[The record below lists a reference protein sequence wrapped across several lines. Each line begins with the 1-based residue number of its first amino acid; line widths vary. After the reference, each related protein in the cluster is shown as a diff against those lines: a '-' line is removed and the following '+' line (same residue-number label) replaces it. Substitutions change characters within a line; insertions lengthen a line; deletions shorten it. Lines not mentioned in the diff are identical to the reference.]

1 MTYVPM
7 YCDWLDYVRCK
18 WHQIQQ
24 NVSLFI
30 YVYIERHQY
39 TFFVDFLLVRSKF
52 PTISMPQNIIII
64 ILQNEWNTDNQ
75 KPTSDTKQ

>member
-1 MTYVPM
+1 M
-7 YCDWLDYVRCK
+7 YACK

-39 TFFVDFLLVRSKF
+39 TFFVDFLLVRLKF

-64 ILQNEWNTDNQ
+64 ILQNEWNTDNH
-75 KPTSDTKQ
+75 KPVQ